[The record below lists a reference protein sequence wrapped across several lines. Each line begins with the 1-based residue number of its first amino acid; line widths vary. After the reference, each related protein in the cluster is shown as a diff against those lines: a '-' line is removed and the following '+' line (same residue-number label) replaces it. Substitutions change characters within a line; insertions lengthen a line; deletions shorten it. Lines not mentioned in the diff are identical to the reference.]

1 MNDNSHIDQAAGQEG
16 RRTIRSYVLRQGRLT
31 PGQENALSQH
41 WPRLGCSTQGGL
53 LDFAAL
59 FGNDQPVCL
68 EIGFGMGDSLA
79 EQARDKPHTNYV
91 GIEVHRP
98 GVGHV
103 LMLSELFALDNLRVF
118 AEDSIEVLNTSV
130 PDRSLSL
137 VQVFF
142 PDPWHKKRHHKRRL
156 INEEFL
162 ALVRGK
168 LASGGIVHVA
178 TDWVPYAEEIEALFA
193 TQSYFRQVSAP
204 ARPQTKFERRGLG
217 LGHEIS
223 DLAYQLIDE

>member
-1 MNDNSHIDQAAGQEG
+1 MNDNSDIEQAGGQEG
-16 RRTIRSYVLRQGRLT
+16 RRAIRSYVLRQGRLT
-31 PGQENALSQH
+31 PGQGNALTEH
-41 WPRLGCSTQGGL
+41 WPRLGCSTQAGL
-53 LDFAAL
+53 LDFATL
-59 FGNDQPVCL
+59 FGNDLPVCL

-79 EQARDKPHTNYV
+79 EQARDKPDTNYV

-103 LMLSELFALDNLRVF
+103 LMLSELYGLDNIRVF

-130 PDRSLSL
+130 PDQSLSL

-162 ALVRGK
+162 ALVRRK
-168 LASGGIVHVA
+168 LASGGVVHVA
-178 TDWVPYAEEIEALFA
+178 TDWSHYAVEIEALFA
-193 TQSYFRQVSAP
+193 TLSHFEQVTAP

-223 DLAYQLIDE
+223 DLAYQLVN